1 MGLFFQNTEYFI
13 LFFTLNSF
21 RGTLSIRDWNAK
33 DLVLLEPDGRKH
45 SLFYNIHYLVKAKK
59 NRNLLAPADLGKGKK
74 KLDSAVTHGDTFA
87 HDFINS
93 GELFI

>member
-1 MGLFFQNTEYFI
+1 M
-13 LFFTLNSF
+13 
-21 RGTLSIRDWNAK
+21 
-33 DLVLLEPDGRKH
+33 
-45 SLFYNIHYLVKAKK
+45 FYNIHYLVKAKK
-59 NRNLLAPADLGKGKK
+59 NRNLLAPADLGKGNK